1 MKPRTSSTSTPS
13 NELVWSARSPLTCTQ
28 SLFGARQAET
38 VAPCQNGRFPR
49 LLLTGG
55 SALLLLL
62 VAATVAQIPTAATA
76 DIRASF
82 RFNGAAR
89 QCADLIAPCL
99 ALPQPQRPGCL
110 FEVSLDSHCEGS
122 ELGGL
127 AFRRWASET
136 GGEGEAELAEPFAA
150 SDEPMNRSCVEKF
163 DKVLSE
169 RLKSGHLS
177 SSEVYQLSS
186 TLDSCRIK
194 TQNPELLRP

>member
-1 MKPRTSSTSTPS
+1 MKLTILPQSDPQTQTASLAGAVAGEQERANGAPSSS
-13 NELVWSARSPLTCTQ
+13 
-28 SLFGARQAET
+28 
-38 VAPCQNGRFPR
+38 GRFR
-49 LLLTGG
+49 NLLLTSMG
-55 SALLLLL
+55 AILLSL
-62 VAATVAQIPTAATA
+62 VTTTIGQIPRAATA

-99 ALPQPQRPGCL
+99 ALPERQRPGCL

-136 GGEGEAELAEPFAA
+136 AGEGEPDFAEVFSGE
-150 SDEPMNRSCVEKF
+150 DEPMNRPCVEKF
-163 DKVLSE
+163 DKVLAE
-169 RLKSGHLS
+169 RLRSGQLS

-186 TLDSCRIK
+186 SLESCRIK
-194 TQNPELLRP
+194 SQNPDLLRP

>member
-1 MKPRTSSTSTPS
+1 MNPLPSSTAAPPGEAPS
-13 NELVWSARSPLTCTQ
+13 NCPEESMNTARLSHSRRFRDLLVTS
-28 SLFGARQAET
+28 
-38 VAPCQNGRFPR
+38 
-49 LLLTGG
+49 GG
-55 SALLLLL
+55 TALLFLTT
-62 VAATVAQIPTAATA
+62 ATIGQIPTTATA

-99 ALPQPQRPGCL
+99 ALPEAQRPGCL

-136 GGEGEAELAEPFAA
+136 GGEGEPELAEAFSA

-163 DKVLSE
+163 DQALAE
-169 RLKSGHLS
+169 RLKSGQVS
-177 SSEVYQLSS
+177 SSEIYQLSS

-194 TQNPELLRP
+194 SQNPDLLRP